1 MTAIPNH
8 GHYTVADQHY
18 VNKLTAF
25 SHALPRGWVPHW
37 NYHDEAFGK
46 VTWHIEPTESLEQL
60 YAERAQQIRSKYDYL
75 MLSYSG
81 GIDSHTTAES
91 FFKND
96 IWLDELMNRSA
107 TESYLDND
115 SLDPINMGKEAVLAA
130 KPQIEKLRQYQPN
143 LKATFLTWGEDLAK
157 LWKQSQIHVDDYN
170 FFSAHM
176 IGKKFLHRFFPE
188 VERSHKPGLIYAIDK
203 PVIFLIDGEYYMTFV
218 DERVMPHI
226 MNETDADV
234 NSPFECVP
242 FFWHPDAERI
252 LRKQAHVIVRWF
264 ESNPKYKDL
273 LTFPHRSNRA
283 GPSTYYRNQSDAYS
297 KIVGRLVYPS
307 YSPDLWQTLKPKNV
321 IWLEEETWWH
331 RNRDNAGVANWL
343 SVNNEYSNLL
353 HSTFKQADKLEY
365 IKPDGPNWNMPACF
379 SKLYRIPH

>member
-1 MTAIPNH
+1 
-8 GHYTVADQHY
+8 VADQHY